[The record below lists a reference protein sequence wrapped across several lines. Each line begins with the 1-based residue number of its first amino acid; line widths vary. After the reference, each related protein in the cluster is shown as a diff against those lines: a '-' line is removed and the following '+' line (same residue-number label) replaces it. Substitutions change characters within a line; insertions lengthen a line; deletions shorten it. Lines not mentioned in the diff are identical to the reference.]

1 MRNASDRKDTHM
13 TGKNKS
19 GTVKS
24 FLSSWKND
32 YAFKTAAGSFVSMAA
47 TVLFALYNGYLCI
60 AFLSVWHGSIC
71 VFYLLLVAIRG
82 IILCSER
89 KSIKSEAEKQ
99 EAQRRRTYLISC
111 VMLLMLDLALIV
123 PISMMVMMMKP
134 VYVDLV
140 AAIAMAVY
148 TTYKITVASVNVRK
162 KTRNQSGDILIAELR
177 TINFIDAL
185 VSVLTLQNTLIMVKS
200 SPGEARD
207 MLTLSAVT
215 SGAVY
220 VAIVLISVIMLIQG
234 LKKGKTGGF

>member
-19 GTVKS
+19 GTVKN
-24 FLSSWKND
+24 FLSSRKND
-32 YAFKTAAGSFVSMAA
+32 YAFKTAAGSFVSVAA
-47 TVLFALYNGYLCI
+47 TVLFAIYNGYLCI

-89 KSIKSEAEKQ
+89 KSIKSDAAKR

-234 LKKGKTGGF
+234 LKKSKTGGF

>member
-1 MRNASDRKDTHM
+1 MIGTNKFQKAKELL
-13 TGKNKS
+13 KNWKQDDS
-19 GTVKS
+19 FQTV
-24 FLSSWKND
+24 
-32 YAFKTAAGSFVSMAA
+32 VSACVSLGL
-47 TVLFALYNGYLCI
+47 TILFALYNGYLWI

-89 KSIKSEAEKQ
+89 KSIKSDAAKR